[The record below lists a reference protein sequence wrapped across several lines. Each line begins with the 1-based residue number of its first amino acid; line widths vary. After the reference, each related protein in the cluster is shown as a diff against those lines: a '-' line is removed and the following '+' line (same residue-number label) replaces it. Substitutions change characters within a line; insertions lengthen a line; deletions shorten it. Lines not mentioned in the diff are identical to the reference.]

1 VQVETQNVTR
11 NCNTTSIAIVNNM
24 FPGPTVHANAG
35 DTLVIQ
41 VTSKVASPVS
51 IHWYL
56 IASFELNFINFV
68 SLKDII

>member
-1 VQVETQNVTR
+1 
-11 NCNTTSIAIVNNM
+11 M